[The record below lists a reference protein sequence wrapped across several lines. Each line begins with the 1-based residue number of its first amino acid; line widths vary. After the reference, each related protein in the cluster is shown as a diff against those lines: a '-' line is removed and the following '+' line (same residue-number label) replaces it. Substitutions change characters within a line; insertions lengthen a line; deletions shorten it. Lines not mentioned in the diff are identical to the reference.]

1 MQKSKMKKLCAI
13 TVALALGMTTMVGCG
28 GKDSGGSAKQE
39 MIHNLGAE
47 VETVDPTLNK
57 AVDGSVVIANAF
69 EGLYK
74 TIDSD
79 KAEPGVAKSCDISSD
94 GLTYTFHLR
103 DDAKW
108 SDGEQ
113 VKAKDFAYSWK
124 RALDPKTAAN
134 YAYQLYY
141 IKGGEAFNTGKGT
154 ADALG
159 IKVVDDS
166 TLEVTL
172 EKPTTYFLELTA
184 FATYMPLREDII
196 TAHPN
201 DWTTDPSTYVC
212 NGPFKMEEYNMKDS
226 YVFAK
231 NDNYYDK
238 DKVKLNKLTFKMIV
252 DETSAYASLKNG
264 ELTSID
270 TVPTAEI
277 ESGKE
282 AGLVQVSP
290 NLGTYFYCLNVGN
303 NNDKLKPDVKAAL
316 SNKNVRKALNLAL
329 DREKIVKEVA
339 KGGQVPAYSFVP
351 QGISIDGED
360 FASEKYW
367 DASKFDVEGAKKLL
381 ADAGYADGKGLPTF
395 ELKYNSGE
403 GNKLIAEAIQQ
414 MWAQVGIKVNL
425 QNEEWK
431 VFQKSRESGNY
442 EISRHGWSADYVDPM
457 SFLDMWMTGG
467 GNNDAKFANPKYD
480 ELIKKAQMEKDAKT
494 RAGYMKDAEAIL
506 MDEMPIIPIYY
517 YTFVKG
523 IDPKVKDMR
532 VSPLGQIYFEKAY
545 MADK

>member
-1 MQKSKMKKLCAI
+1 MQKSKIKKLCAI
-13 TVALALGMTTMVGCG
+13 TLALALGATTLVGCG
-28 GKDSGGSAKQE
+28 GKDSGKGAKQE
-39 MIHNLGAE
+39 MVHNLGAE

-57 AVDGSVVIANAF
+57 AIDGSIVIANAF

-74 TIDSD
+74 TYDSD
-79 KAEPGVAKSCDISSD
+79 KAEPGIAKSCDISSD

-108 SDGEQ
+108 SDGQQ
-113 VKAKDFAYSWK
+113 VTAKDFAYSWK

-141 IKGGEAFNTGKGT
+141 IKGGEAYNTGKGS

-159 IKVVDDS
+159 IKVVDDL
-166 TLEVTL
+166 TLEVKL

-184 FATYMPLREDII
+184 FATYMPLREDVIS
-196 TAHPN
+196 AHPN
-201 DWTTDPSTYVC
+201 DWTTDPSTYVTD
-212 NGPFKMEEYNMKDS
+212 GAFKLQEYNMKDS
-226 YVFAK
+226 YVFVK

-270 TVPTAEI
+270 TVPVAEI
-277 ESGKE
+277 ESGKQS
-282 AGLVQVSP
+282 GLVQISP

-303 NNDKLKPDVKAAL
+303 KTEQLKPEVKKAL
-316 SNKNVRKALNLAL
+316 DNKNVRKALNLAI

-339 KGGQVPAYSFVP
+339 KGGQEPAYSFVP
-351 QGISIDGED
+351 KGIEIDGKD
-360 FASEKYW
+360 FADKKYW
-367 DASKFDVEGAKKLL
+367 DETKFDVEGAKKLL
-381 ADAGYADGKGLPTF
+381 ADAGYPNGEGLPTF
-395 ELKYNSGE
+395 QLKYNTAE
-403 GNKLIAEAIQQ
+403 GNKLIAEAVQQ
-414 MWAQVGIKVNL
+414 MWAQIGVKVNL

-431 VFQKSRESGNY
+431 VFQKSRENGSY
-442 EISRHGWSADYVDPM
+442 EIARHGWSADYADPM

-480 ELIKKAQMEKDAKT
+480 ELIKKAQLETDAKT
-494 RAGYMKDAEAIL
+494 RAQHMREAENIL
-506 MDEMPIIPIYY
+506 MEEMPIVPIYY

-532 VSPLGQIYFEKAY
+532 VSPLGQVYFVKAY
-545 MADK
+545 MAE